1 MSKNAISIIVSVIMV
16 FAMIFAFIPASLG
29 QVSAATAKTP
39 SSAVYVDKSGFENDT
54 PYGLYKGDKVQAVY
68 FGTFGGDKHKW
79 MIAGNDGYGLV
90 LISHPVHSFANQ
102 NNAFPKFESSTSEKS
117 YSSSWGCS
125 YTSSNP
131 SKVYANHYG
140 ASYVR
145 NNVLKP
151 METDTSY
158 FSVSEQ
164 NLMLTTTI
172 YTYDSKNKKIY
183 STADKLYL
191 PNGERTGLT
200 TDPSSG
206 YFTVGANNIDADK
219 TGNAQLNNGLK
230 VGISTTKEA
239 ENSPFKYKNPYY
251 AFWVRSPTQDDDSSF
266 NNGSSLST
274 KECAM
279 SAGSIGFLMYH
290 KVTDTDRNIVPVFCL
305 NVSPILFASS
315 ASAGTAAASFDADN
329 VMTFRFYG
337 KNKIN
342 SKVSYSSDWLKT
354 EYDDNKPVYLY
365 VQGNDGSKD
374 WVYSQLVDASETIPA
389 SSIYSGADLSACR
402 IWLETVT
409 DDVAYAKPAEKALT
423 LSVPAGESLVYNGKT
438 QTGVVADTGCTL
450 SGTTSGVDTGTYTAL
465 AVLDEGYFW
474 QDGTTEAKTITWEI
488 VKAVNKITGLTSVVT
503 KTGSV
508 SKNTAFTSA
517 AKAESGTLKYSDNS
531 QYGSVDSAG
540 KVTINKNYT
549 GTFKVTAYSPETAN
563 YKAATKSYTV
573 KVKPGKMAVKK
584 AVNVKGK
591 KIKATWT
598 KMTGADKYQIRVAQN
613 SKMTKGKKT
622 YTAKGTA
629 ASKTTGKL
637 TKGKNYYVQIR
648 AYDTQTKSWGAWS
661 AKKKVKIRK

>member
-1 MSKNAISIIVSVIMV
+1 MLAYI
-16 FAMIFAFIPASLG
+16 LG
-29 QVSAATAKTP
+29 FLTHFTFDSQAHG
-39 SSAVYVDKSGFENDT
+39 YVDRKKEVDGITHN
-54 PYGLYKGDKVQAVY
+54 KVESEY
-68 FGTFGGDKHKW
+68 
-79 MIAGNDGYGLV
+79 DGY
-90 LISHPVHSFANQ
+90 
-102 NNAFPKFESSTSEKS
+102 
-117 YSSSWGCS
+117 
-125 YTSSNP
+125 
-131 SKVYANHYG
+131 
-140 ASYVR
+140 
-145 NNVLKP
+145 
-151 METDTSY
+151 
-158 FSVSEQ
+158 
-164 NLMLTTTI
+164 LMR
-172 YTYDSKNKKIY
+172 KQGK
-183 STADKLYL
+183 
-191 PNGERTGLT
+191 
-200 TDPSSG
+200 
-206 YFTVGANNIDADK
+206 
-219 TGNAQLNNGLK
+219 
-230 VGISTTKEA
+230 
-239 ENSPFKYKNPYY
+239 
-251 AFWVRSPTQDDDSSF
+251 
-266 NNGSSLST
+266 
-274 KECAM
+274 
-279 SAGSIGFLMYH
+279 

-337 KNKIN
+337 KNIIN
-342 SKVSYSSDWLKT
+342 SKVSYSSDWLKI

-374 WVYSQLVDASETIPA
+374 WVYSQLVDASETIPV

-613 SKMTKGKKT
+613 SKMTKDKKT